1 MSWRIINEPDIL
13 NQLSGAELESL
24 RSAALGMGQ
33 ADPVQPSIDDV
44 TAEVR
49 GYIAANSK
57 NELDADPDKLPDRL
71 IAAAVSLTII
81 QIMTRA
87 AGTMID
93 PQGARQKR
101 ADEARRLLRDVAS
114 GNFSITDPLSG
125 KESNEMPMP
134 IYKPRRRRT
143 TTRTQQDGL

>member
-1 MSWRIINEPDIL
+1 MSWRILKEKDLL
-13 NQLSGAELESL
+13 NQISGAELEAL
-24 RSAALGMGQ
+24 RSAVLAMGQ
-33 ADPVQPSIDDV
+33 SDPVQPSIDDV

-57 NELDADPDKLPDRL
+57 NELDADPAKLPDRL
-71 IAAAVSLTII
+71 IAASGSLIII

-93 PQGARQKR
+93 PDGARQKR
-101 ADEARRLLRDVAS
+101 ADEARRLLRDVAA

-143 TTRTQQDGL
+143 TTRAQQDGL